1 MTAAEVKKLTDA
13 ELLEKLGELDK
24 ELLNL
29 RLQAKTGQIENT
41 ARIREARKT
50 VARIKTEQ
58 TARAK

>member
-1 MTAAEVKKLTDA
+1 MKAAEVKKLTDA
-13 ELLEKLGELDK
+13 ELIEKLGELDK

-41 ARIREARKT
+41 SSIREARKT

-58 TARAK
+58 TARCK

>member
-1 MTAAEVKKLTDA
+1 MKAAEVKKLTDA

>member
-1 MTAAEVKKLTDA
+1 MKAAEVKKLTDA
-13 ELLEKLGELDK
+13 ELIEKLGELDK

-41 ARIREARKT
+41 ARIGEARKT

-58 TARAK
+58 TARSK

>member
-1 MTAAEVKKLTDA
+1 MKAAEVKKLTDA
-13 ELLEKLGELDK
+13 ELIEKLGELDK

-41 ARIREARKT
+41 ARISVARKT

-58 TARAK
+58 TARTK

>member
-1 MTAAEVKKLTDA
+1 MKAAEVKKLTDA
-13 ELLEKLGELDK
+13 ELIEKLGELDK

-41 ARIREARKT
+41 SSIREARKT

-58 TARAK
+58 TAHSK

>member
-1 MTAAEVKKLTDA
+1 MKAADVKKLTDA
-13 ELLEKLGELDK
+13 ELNEKLGELDK

-41 ARIREARKT
+41 ASIRESRKT

>member
-1 MTAAEVKKLTDA
+1 MKAAEVKKLTDA

-24 ELLNL
+24 ELLIL

>member
-1 MTAAEVKKLTDA
+1 MKAADVKKLTDA
-13 ELLEKLGELDK
+13 ELIEKLGELDK

-41 ARIREARKT
+41 SSIREARKT

-58 TARAK
+58 TARCK

>member
-1 MTAAEVKKLTDA
+1 MKAAEVKKLTDA
-13 ELLEKLGELDK
+13 ELIEKLGELDK

-41 ARIREARKT
+41 SSIREARKT

-58 TARAK
+58 TARSK

>member
-1 MTAAEVKKLTDA
+1 MKAAEVKKLTDA
-13 ELLEKLGELDK
+13 ELVEKLGELEK

-41 ARIREARKT
+41 ARLSVARKT

-58 TARAK
+58 TARTK

>member
-1 MTAAEVKKLTDA
+1 MKAAEVKKLTDA

-58 TARAK
+58 TARSK